1 MRARDRVLQSLEN
14 VYREAFVAAE
24 KAGDTAAMA
33 RLDLEYQREQ
43 LHLEVLLDIREMLT
57 PIARDEGSSV
67 DKATSFLEKAQQL
80 RRLTKL
86 VP

>member
-14 VYREAFVAAE
+14 VYREAFAAAE
-24 KAGDTAAMA
+24 KAGDSAAMA

-57 PIARDEGSSV
+57 PSEGV
-67 DKATSFLEKAQQL
+67 ADKATSFLEKAQQL